1 MSEKLVA
8 TPAGMKWCPEH
19 KQWEHIRL
27 EGDIHM
33 AVSEWHHHYQ
43 AHIKTIC
50 AVIPNQKCCEPGCVE
65 PAEIVTDGQY
75 TEFYCRPHWDI
86 RCDKEEGRLMHQAM
100 HAPLTEEEK
109 AEFGI
114 EEAE

>member
-1 MSEKLVA
+1 MLNQRRSSL
-8 TPAGMKWCPEH
+8 T
-19 KQWEHIRL
+19 
-27 EGDIHM
+27 
-33 AVSEWHHHYQ
+33 VS
-43 AHIKTIC
+43 TRS
-50 AVIPNQKCCEPGCVE
+50 
-65 PAEIVTDGQY
+65 
-75 TEFYCRPHWDI
+75 FYCRPHWDI